1 MRKRK
6 MAAVLLAA
14 ALAATPVC
22 GQFAMRA
29 EAETVSQEAVGI
41 NVIYHTQQEILDRIK
56 SDGISMTDALT
67 FGENPVTTAPYSAG
81 SLSQATLDSALA
93 TINQIRY
100 IAGLPDNVVLS
111 QEQNAYAQAAALV
124 NYVNNQLSH
133 TPTKPAD
140 MDEALYAQGYD
151 GAQSS
156 NIAMASWQ
164 NRSLNETIM
173 HGWMDDGDKSNVD
186 RVGHRRWVLNP
197 TMGATGFGAVSGAN
211 GTYSAMYSFDRS
223 GSGTQYG
230 VAWPAQNM
238 PVDYFE
244 ASYPWSISMGS
255 SVNADAV
262 KVTLTRVSDN
272 RTWSFSTASADGTF
286 HVNNGGYGQTGCII
300 FRPDDVGSYSAG
312 DSFKVTIEGLD
323 SPVSYTVNFFNE
335 ESVNG
340 SQDDNTQQPGGG
352 NDGDDT
358 QQPGGGE
365 DGDDTQKPGGG
376 NDGDGTQK
384 PGGGED
390 GDDTQQPG
398 GDGNGTVSGGDGSVS
413 DNNPQP
419 PGNDQDDDQDNN
431 QDNNPQP
438 PDNDQDN
445 DQDNNPQPP
454 DNDQNNNQ
462 DNTQNDSQSNSQS
475 DNQDKS
481 PAVNE
486 IVVAEDGMYE
496 NVVVKWGAV
505 NADIAASAQSSG
517 RNIDVIVGRRAAVPA
532 DILNQIAGRDMTLAL
547 HLGRG
552 LALTITGTD
561 MGSENTEFRVNLV
574 SSTIPA
580 QTAAAILENTAR
592 SREFSFDTEGVFPF
606 RINMHI
612 NLGVENA
619 GRTAVLYR
627 FDSVKG
633 IMVRTGVFVVNENGQ
648 AMFGLEQGGQ
658 YVAVVEEIR
667 ESREYKVVPGD
678 TFNRI
683 AARHGMTTAA
693 LKAANPS
700 VRNINKIRV
709 GQVLKID

>member
-41 NVIYHTQQEILDRIK
+41 NVTYHTQQEILDRLK

-358 QQPGGGE
+358 QQPGGG
-365 DGDDTQKPGGG
+365 

-384 PGGGED
+384 
-390 GDDTQQPG
+390 PG

-419 PGNDQDDDQDNN
+419 PDNDQDDDQDNN

-454 DNDQNNNQ
+454 DNNQ
-462 DNTQNDSQSNSQS
+462 DDSQSNSQS
-475 DNQDKS
+475 GNQDKS

-574 SSTIPA
+574 PSTIPA

-592 SREFSFDTEGVFPF
+592 SREFSFDTEGAFPF
-606 RINMHI
+606 RVNMHI

>member
-352 NDGDDT
+352 NDGD
-358 QQPGGGE
+358 
-365 DGDDTQKPGGG
+365 
-376 NDGDGTQK
+376 GTQK

-431 QDNNPQP
+431 
-438 PDNDQDN
+438 
-445 DQDNNPQPP
+445 QDNNPQPP